1 MGCFKIKEQMKSR
14 TRDGSEIRYAVGSLS
29 EDLYTGFVGGISKS
43 VAKVNGTP
51 IMFMQ
56 KNAGFFETVQ

>member
-1 MGCFKIKEQMKSR
+1 MKSR

-29 EDLYTGFVGGISKS
+29 EYLFTGFVGRIFKS

-51 IMFMQ
+51 IMFKR